1 MDSRVSP
8 KASDGNRGSKLF
20 IKACLDCKKLRK
32 RVNIDGFAILLTNQ

>member
-20 IKACLDCKKLRK
+20 IKAWGTPTQLGNRGL
-32 RVNIDGFAILLTNQ
+32 